1 MNLPDQNHPV
11 CGRLN
16 LEKKKRI
23 KKIKV
28 KKCVSVTDEV
38 LRKKKKERERE
49 RERVLWNVL
58 EFGESGREK
67 KKRVRVR
74 VWRRK
79 KEGKKGKKKKEMLS
93 QYFHNKF

>member
-1 MNLPDQNHPV
+1 MCKCYRRSV
-11 CGRLN
+11 K
-16 LEKKKRI
+16 EKKK
-23 KKIKV
+23 
-28 KKCVSVTDEV
+28 
-38 LRKKKKERERE
+38 ERE

-79 KEGKKGKKKKEMLS
+79 KGKKKKGIMVRVWRRKKEGKKRKKEEGNAITIFS
-93 QYFHNKF
+93 Q

>member
-1 MNLPDQNHPV
+1 M
-11 CGRLN
+11 
-16 LEKKKRI
+16 
-23 KKIKV
+23 
-28 KKCVSVTDEV
+28 
-38 LRKKKKERERE
+38 
-49 RERVLWNVL
+49 WNVL

-79 KEGKKGKKKKEMLS
+79 KGKKKKKELWYVCGGEKKREKKGKKKKEMLS